1 MAESKEVTFSP
12 EINDNSRKLA
22 EKNEPLH
29 LRWQEEVEK
38 REKKISIARSEKC
51 KKEEIEIQ
59 KMLDRQKKIEE
70 KILYSNDKSDS
81 PYDSNRKLYSKY
93 NRNSKYI
100 TKDMHLHN
108 NALSIFFC

>member
-1 MAESKEVTFSP
+1 MIHELINTKLMAESKEVTFSP

-51 KKEEIEIQ
+51 KKENFGRPNVATRRERI
-59 KMLDRQKKIEE
+59 R
-70 KILYSNDKSDS
+70 
-81 PYDSNRKLYSKY
+81 
-93 NRNSKYI
+93 
-100 TKDMHLHN
+100 
-108 NALSIFFC
+108 